1 MSEIP
6 VSAPKSR
13 RRAAYSTREL
23 YFATYHQ
30 AAHAVVAA
38 MLGCRVDYLEI
49 GLQPE
54 NVGWNPECAPTGD
67 FETICAAGFAMELI
81 LGRRHDVVWEPAR
94 DDRATLR
101 AIALDRTGGEMSPE
115 ETQRRFLQGVDHC
128 RSILNHSSVR
138 IVVDQV
144 AESLGDAYLANEE
157 GLKGADVHQMIG
169 TLIDF
174 EASKAHL

>member
-1 MSEIP
+1 MSQVP
-6 VSAPKSR
+6 DTAVRPRK
-13 RRAAYSTREL
+13 RAAYSSREL

-38 MLGCRVDYLEI
+38 MLGCRVDHLEI
-49 GLQPE
+49 GFQPE
-54 NVGWNPECAPTGD
+54 SIGWNPECAPTGD

-81 LGRRHDVVWEPAR
+81 LGRRHDVVWDPAR

-101 AIALDRTGGEMSPE
+101 AITLDRTGGEMSPE
-115 ETQRRFLQGVDHC
+115 ETARRFTEGSEHC
-128 RSILNHSSVR
+128 RSILNHSNVR
-138 IVVDQV
+138 IAVDQV
-144 AESLGDAYLANEE
+144 AEALGDAYLANEE

-169 TLIDF
+169 TLVDF